1 VCVAVCV
8 WERESVCV
16 CGRPV
21 SVQSPS
27 ESTPEMPSHQ
37 SVGSPETLQEQG
49 FNLKLSGNEVYRT
62 KALLLLITSMLCSRL
77 HCQEV

>member
-1 VCVAVCV
+1 
-8 WERESVCV
+8 
-16 CGRPV
+16 
-21 SVQSPS
+21 
-27 ESTPEMPSHQ
+27 MPSHQ